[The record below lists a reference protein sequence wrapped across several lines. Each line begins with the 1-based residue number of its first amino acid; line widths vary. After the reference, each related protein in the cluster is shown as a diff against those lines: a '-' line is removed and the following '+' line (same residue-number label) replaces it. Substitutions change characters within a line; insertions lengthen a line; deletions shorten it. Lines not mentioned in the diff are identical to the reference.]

1 MAEAQSLQVFGY
13 PQEIVQQFASS
24 PAPLRLRMATSNTAN
39 AIEIYNASGV
49 LSYAM
54 AGAGTQTQGV
64 SPASGA
70 ATTLNTGGTVTPTA
84 SIMRT
89 VNGGAVTGVIIA
101 VGTVDGQTFTLT
113 NEGSGSITFA
123 AVATSHVADGVTTVI
138 PVLTARTFIWLANA
152 VQPAWYRTSG

>member
-1 MAEAQSLQVFGY
+1 
-13 PQEIVQQFASS
+13 
-24 PAPLRLRMATSNTAN
+24 
-39 AIEIYNASGV
+39 
-49 LSYAM
+49 
-54 AGAGTQTQGV
+54 
-64 SPASGA
+64 
-70 ATTLNTGGTVTPTA
+70 
-84 SIMRT
+84 MRT